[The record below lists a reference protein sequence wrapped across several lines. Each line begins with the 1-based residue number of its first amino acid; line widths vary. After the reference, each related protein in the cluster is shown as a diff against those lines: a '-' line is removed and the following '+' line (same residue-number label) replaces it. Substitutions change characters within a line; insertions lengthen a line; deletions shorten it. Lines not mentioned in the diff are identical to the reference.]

1 MSADIPENP
10 TFLSGEFRYT
20 NAIPVRFMAC
30 WRRSDALFAR
40 QSAIRGGY
48 ELEKKPRQ
56 RYWSVFGENSHLNE
70 KLNPQSRV

>member
-30 WRRSDALFAR
+30 WPRSDALFAR
-40 QSAIRGGY
+40 QSAIRGGF
-48 ELEKKPRQ
+48 ELEKPEAKVRVSFH
-56 RYWSVFGENSHLNE
+56 R
-70 KLNPQSRV
+70 KLPCE